1 MNPPLTCYQRDFIRK
16 RLTKLWALYKFPS
29 RKTSTISNHDY
40 YSTFYANH
48 NQQSFFFLGVT
59 FSSKV
64 LQGNTCYEVYVHT
77 SEKVY
82 SRRVL
87 PPSQVCLHLLWF
99 RYQITCQQIETFF
112 PSRAEM
118 KIILVV
124 FCDLLQLSH
133 WRMVQWNFEQRKWTF
148 LVALLSLCNW
158 AFLKLLVT
166 LDRWWYSP
174 QSIKVTTMFVV
185 DQKNKNNFSVKYG
198 QPTSSAHSS
207 QWLRIGRVTF
217 YMLKHIKCAVYKI
230 PQSSSF
236 CKQTA
241 DQM

>member
-1 MNPPLTCYQRDFIRK
+1 MQYIKYSKPIMNPPLTCYHRGFIRK
-16 RLTKLWALYKFPS
+16 RLPKLWALYKFPS

-64 LQGNTCYEVYVHT
+64 LQENTCYEVYVHT

-118 KIILVV
+118 KIILVRFFV
-124 FCDLLQLSH
+124 IYFNCHIDEWCNETLSSENELF
-133 WRMVQWNFEQRKWTF
+133 W
-148 LVALLSLCNW
+148 
-158 AFLKLLVT
+158 
-166 LDRWWYSP
+166 
-174 QSIKVTTMFVV
+174 
-185 DQKNKNNFSVKYG
+185 
-198 QPTSSAHSS
+198 
-207 QWLRIGRVTF
+207 
-217 YMLKHIKCAVYKI
+217 
-230 PQSSSF
+230 
-236 CKQTA
+236 
-241 DQM
+241 